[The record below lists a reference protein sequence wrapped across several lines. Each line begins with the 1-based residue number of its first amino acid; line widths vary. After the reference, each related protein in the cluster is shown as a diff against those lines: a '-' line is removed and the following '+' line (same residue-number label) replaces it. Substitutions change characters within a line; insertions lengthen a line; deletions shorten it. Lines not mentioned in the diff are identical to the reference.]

1 MKIKKFIKQNKN
13 RIACGFYSASI
24 GFAVFMLGAI
34 FALIDVT
41 GFERGYVFFILLSIA
56 DLILSAIDLKM
67 VKGDF

>member
-13 RIACGFYSASI
+13 KIAYGFYSASI

-34 FALIDVT
+34 FAFIDVT
-41 GFERGYVFFILLSIA
+41 GFERGYVFFALLAIA
-56 DLILSAIDLKM
+56 DLILSAIDLKI